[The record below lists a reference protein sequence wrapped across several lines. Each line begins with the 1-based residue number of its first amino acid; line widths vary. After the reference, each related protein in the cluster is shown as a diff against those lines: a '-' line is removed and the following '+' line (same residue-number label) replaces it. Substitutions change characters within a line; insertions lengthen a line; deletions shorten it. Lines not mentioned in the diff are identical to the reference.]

1 MNTSKFTLC
10 IDQFKDENIWNPAL
24 HVAPSSFA
32 ARHVWEILRNAHS
45 NEGLD

>member
-24 HVAPSSFA
+24 HVAPSFA
-32 ARHVWEILRNAHS
+32 AKHVCEILRNADS
-45 NEGLD
+45 NKGLD